1 MLCSFSRE
9 PTKAYDPGAFAIEI
23 QRYNLI
29 PWIPGA
35 LAAVYLPWLEI
46 LVGAL
51 LVLKRFE
58 QGALLLITCL
68 LIVFTFALASA
79 TFRGLGIDCGCF
91 GKAFAATGTIF
102 PLVRN
107 VLLLALQAF
116 FGVAIDEYGSTLN
129 DYLLSL
135 LGRNRHRGDAIQ
147 PPDNSLDGRPRGSD
161 DRRREGG
168 CLRPWPS

>member
-1 MLCSFSRE
+1 MEEQKIVSSQSDPFWPQFLKFGRLLLRIALGILFVFAGV
-9 PTKAYDPGAFAIEI
+9 TKAYDPGAFAIEI

-35 LAAVYLPWLEI
+35 LASIYLPWLEI

-51 LVLKRFE
+51 LILKKLE

-68 LIVFTFALASA
+68 LLVFTFALASA

-91 GKAFAATGTIF
+91 GKTFMATGTIF

-107 VLLLALQAF
+107 VLLLACTAF
-116 FGVAIDEYGSTLN
+116 LW
-129 DYLLSL
+129 
-135 LGRNRHRGDAIQ
+135 
-147 PPDNSLDGRPRGSD
+147 LDFR
-161 DRRREGG
+161 
-168 CLRPWPS
+168 